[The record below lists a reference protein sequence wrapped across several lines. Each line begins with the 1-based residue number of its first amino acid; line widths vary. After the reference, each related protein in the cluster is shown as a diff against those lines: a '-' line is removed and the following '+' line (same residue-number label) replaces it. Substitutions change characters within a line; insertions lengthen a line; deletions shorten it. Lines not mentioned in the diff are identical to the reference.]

1 MMNGKL
7 LVTSPAFK
15 NGEQIPKKYSQY
27 DENSSPPLNIEG
39 IPPETKTLALV
50 ATDLDIPLGI
60 TITHWLMW
68 NIPPASR
75 IEENSAPGVQGKNSR
90 RKNAY
95 MGPRPMWGTHRYL
108 FKVYASN
115 ASLDLDAGAS
125 KKDLEK
131 AMEKHVLAEGELMG
145 IYHK

>member
-1 MMNGKL
+1 MNGKL
-7 LVTSPAFK
+7 LVTSPVFK

-27 DENSSPPLNIEG
+27 DENVNPPLDIEG
-39 IPPETKTLALV
+39 IPAETKTLALV

-68 NIPPASR
+68 NIPPVSR
-75 IEENSAPGVQGKNSR
+75 IGENSATGVQGRNSR
-90 RKNAY
+90 RRNAY

-108 FKVYASN
+108 FKVYALD
-115 ASLDLDAGAS
+115 AKLDLDANSG

-131 AMEKHVLAEGELMG
+131 AMEKHIVAEGELMG
-145 IYHK
+145 IYRK